1 MSYIDDIYERIEVL
15 DYQIDILNRN
25 YSNLIRRNANYNDH
39 LYYNPVYQNYYNNL
53 SDPEDILSNILFE
66 RSRRNYDL
74 LRNRNRNRNSTST
87 TNNYSQPLYSR
98 NIFLNREN
106 TRQSNLNNVSNN
118 NSRTQNS
125 NLNNDES
132 STNDPRT
139 PNNLNNNDQRPINEN
154 NTPNNSFNENFATN
168 FAQRIHNIFRNIGN
182 NEEINILPNI
192 QIETHTQIIVSHKSV
207 SNNTKIEV
215 FKENEHSESTQNQ
228 NNSNIDTE
236 STQNQN
242 NSNEDSESTQNQN
255 NSNIDTESTQNQNN
269 SNIDTESTQNQNQSN
284 ESNHNIQNLD
294 NRCVICM
301 ENIQEGDIIRKL
313 NKCNHF
319 FHISCIDKW
328 FESKITCP
336 TCRQD
341 IRSLPNV
348 NVSSESDS

>member
-39 LYYNPVYQNYYNNL
+39 LYYNPIYQNYYNNL

-74 LRNRNRNRNSTST
+74 LRNRNRNSTST

-98 NIFLNREN
+98 NIFLNRNN
-106 TRQSNLNNVSNN
+106 TRQSNLNNPNTQNTSNN
-118 NSRTQNS
+118 NPQTSNNTQSSNNNAQSSNNNPNTTNS
-125 NLNNDES
+125 NQSNSTENN
-132 STNDPRT
+132 
-139 PNNLNNNDQRPINEN
+139 QRHINEN

-168 FAQRIHNIFRNIGN
+168 FAQRIHNIFRNVGN
-182 NEEINILPNI
+182 NEEINIIPNI

-215 FKENEHSESTQNQ
+215 FKKNESTENENE
-228 NNSNIDTE
+228 
-236 STQNQN
+236 
-242 NSNEDSESTQNQN
+242 SNENE
-255 NSNIDTESTQNQNN
+255 

-284 ESNHNIQNLD
+284 ESTENETNID

-341 IRSLPNV
+341 IRNLPNV
-348 NVSSESDS
+348 NVDLDNEQ